1 MTASTPDIREW
12 ILSAT
17 AAGHS
22 PEKLLEQ
29 MVGVG
34 WNEDRALDTLEQ
46 VLRQK
51 ADEIA
56 ASAPPVPLPEPKLTD
71 SPTVIHALD
80 REVRVT
86 LSIRQPRIVVFENLL
101 SPEECEGLIEE
112 SRSRLETSRVVGK
125 AFGKNELH
133 HARVSEGMFF
143 NLGESPL
150 IARVEARIAALLH
163 WPVDHAEAIQILRY
177 EHGGKYDPH
186 YDYFNPDNEGTA
198 DATRQGG
205 QRVGTLIMYLR
216 APRKGGGTAFPAIGL
231 EVMPQVGNGVFF
243 SYAKPDPSTQTLHG
257 GMPVIEGEKWIATKW
272 LRERKFH

>member
-1 MTASTPDIREW
+1 MKTSTPDIREW
-12 ILSAT
+12 ILSGIAG
-17 AAGHS
+17 GHS

-34 WNEDRALDTLEQ
+34 WDEDRALEMLER
-46 VLRQK
+46 VLREK
-51 ADEIA
+51 AEEIA
-56 ASAPPVPLPEPKLTD
+56 ARASSVPLPEPHLTE
-71 SPTVIHALD
+71 SPTAIRALD
-80 REVRVT
+80 RDVRVT
-86 LSIRQPRIVVFENLL
+86 LAIAKPRIVVFENLL

-125 AFGKNELH
+125 EFGKNELH

-143 NLGESPL
+143 TLGESTL
-150 IARVEARIAALLH
+150 IQRIEARIAALLH
-163 WPVDHAEAIQILRY
+163 WPVDHGEAIQILRY
-177 EHGGKYDPH
+177 GRGGKYDPH
-186 YDYFNPDNEGTA
+186 YDYFNPSNEGTA
-198 DATRQGG
+198 AATRQGG

-216 APRKGGGTAFPAIGL
+216 TPSKGGGTVFPAIGL
-231 EVMPQVGNGVFF
+231 EVMPQQGSGVFF